1 MNERPL
7 IDSGVLIALL
17 DSRDAHHAWAKSI
30 AAANPRGFSS
40 CEGVLT
46 EVFHRV
52 RASDRAKHAVLAMLE
67 AGWLLPLPIP
77 ARSLPT
83 ITRIIEKY
91 HPLSD
96 YADACL
102 VALHEVTDAT
112 LATTDRRD
120 FSVYRT
126 RSNRA
131 VPVIL
136 PDLT

>member
-1 MNERPL
+1 VSQRLL

-17 DSRDAHHAWAKSI
+17 DSRDTHHAWAREI
-30 AAANPRGFSS
+30 AAANPLGFAS
-40 CEGVLT
+40 CEAVLT
-46 EVFHRV
+46 EVFYQIR
-52 RASDRAKHAVLAMLE
+52 SSERAKHAVLAMLE
-67 AGWLLPLPIP
+67 AGWIIPLPIP

-112 LATTDRRD
+112 VATVDRRD
-120 FSVYRT
+120 FSIYRT